1 MNCLLMNSSYSFF
14 LFLFGDGGDD
24 MRGIGGW
31 WRRAAKMMVPL
42 REELLVLCHVYVA
55 NSVRSS

>member
-1 MNCLLMNSSYSFF
+1 MNSSYSFF